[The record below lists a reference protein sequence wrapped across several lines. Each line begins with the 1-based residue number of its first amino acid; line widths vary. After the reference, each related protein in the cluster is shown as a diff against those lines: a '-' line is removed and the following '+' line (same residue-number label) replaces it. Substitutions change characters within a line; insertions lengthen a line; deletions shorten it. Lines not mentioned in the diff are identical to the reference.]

1 MLKERRAAQ
10 ETVKVERFDTEK
22 SEDGFALKSAASLM
36 VIQQHEEDY
45 DMDSDFGNE
54 SIDNNPVI
62 NVGEFGF
69 GKEELTLEVSPRGK
83 QEAVAVDEEAKIA
96 AEAKALEESKAAA
109 TTAKEIA
116 AKKEAE
122 DLAAAEAKATE
133 EAKIAAEA

>member
-1 MLKERRAAQ
+1 MIKERRAAQ

-22 SEDGFALKSAASLM
+22 SEDGFALKSASSLM

-54 SIDNNPVI
+54 SMDNNPVI

-96 AEAKALEESKAAA
+96 AEAKALEEAKAAA
-109 TTAKEIA
+109 TAKEIA